1 MARMFSR
8 LISNLL
14 LLSLIASARGQT
26 NETDADAGTE
36 PTPSPTGPPTA
47 SPTGTP
53 WEGCVNPT
61 NPDQKVTIGDPTY
74 LCLILADDVN
84 WNNQVNYLRLTFSP
98 IADEYSRFV
107 VPATYRDTRSIL
119 FGDSDIAVHAAAQTA

>member
-14 LLSLIASARGQT
+14 LLSLITSVRGQT
-26 NETDADAGTE
+26 NETDANAETT
-36 PTPSPTGPPTA
+36 PTP